1 MPKRLWK
8 HCKMERILIKNGKLV
23 NEGKIFEA
31 DLLLKDGKIEK
42 IDQSITGELAD
53 RIIDAAGKYVLP
65 GVIDDQVHFR
75 EPGLTSK
82 GNIYTEARAAVA
94 GGTTSFMEM
103 PNTVPNALTQELL
116 QDKYDIAAK
125 SSLANYSFFM
135 GASNDNFEEVM
146 KTNIKD
152 ICGLKIFMGSST
164 GNMLV
169 DNAATLSL
177 VFANYPSL
185 IATHCED
192 ESTVRANLEKYKAMY
207 ANKEVPYDIHAL
219 VRNEEG
225 CYLSSSMAVGLA
237 KKHNTRLHILH
248 ISSTEEIPLFDN
260 AIPLAEKRITAEV
273 CVHHLWFDAEDY
285 KQLGNKIKC
294 NPAIKQ
300 NHRDNLFQALLD
312 DRFDIIATDHAPH
325 EMADKEKL
333 YWQAPAGLPLVQHS
347 LQTMLDFYRQGKIT
361 LERVVEKMAHAPAV
375 CFEIEQRGFL
385 REGYWADIAIVDLE
399 KDYTVN
405 KSNLYAK
412 CGWSPFEGHTFNSTV
427 TQTIVS
433 GHLVFE
439 DGTFNESVKGRRLRF
454 DR

>member
-1 MPKRLWK
+1 
-8 HCKMERILIKNGKLV
+8 MERILIKSGKLV
-23 NEGKIFEA
+23 NEGKTFEA

-42 IDQSITGELAD
+42 IGQSISGELAD
-53 RIIDAAGKYVLP
+53 IIIDAAGKYVLP

-82 GNIYTEARAAVA
+82 ATIYTEAKAAVA

-103 PNTVPNALTQELL
+103 PNTIPNALTQEIL

-152 ICGLKIFMGSST
+152 VCGLKIFMGSST

-169 DNAATLSL
+169 DNTATLSK
-177 VFANYPSL
+177 VFASFPSL

-192 ESTVRANLEKYKAMY
+192 EGTVRANFEKYKAMY
-207 ANKEVPYDIHAL
+207 EHHQLPFDIHAL
-219 VRNEEG
+219 VRSEEG
-225 CYLSSSMAVGLA
+225 CYLSSSMAAGLA
-237 KKHNTRLHILH
+237 RKHNTRLHILH
-248 ISSTEEIPLFDN
+248 ISSSQEIPLFDN
-260 AIPLAEKRITAEV
+260 SIPLIEKRITAEV
-273 CVHHLWFDAEDY
+273 CIHHLWFDAEDY

-294 NPAIKQ
+294 NPAIKH
-300 NHRDNLFQALLD
+300 NHKDNLFQALLD
-312 DRFDIIATDHAPH
+312 DRFDIVATDHAPH
-325 EMADKEKL
+325 EIADKGKS
-333 YWQAPAGLPLVQHS
+333 YWQAPSGLPLVQHS
-347 LQTMLDFYRQGKIT
+347 LQTMLDFHRQGKIT

-375 CFEIEQRGFL
+375 CFEIEERGFL
-385 REGYWADIAIVDLE
+385 REGYWADIAIVDLAQ
-399 KDYTVN
+399 DYEVN

-412 CGWSPFEGHTFNSTV
+412 CGWSPFEGHTFSSTI

-433 GHLVFE
+433 GHLAF
-439 DGTFNESVKGRRLRF
+439 DNGSFNEAVKGRRLKFER
-454 DR
+454 